1 LGKRASSFRGLGG
14 PGHPGSLGKKFVTT
28 EFFYL
33 LCLLLYLFLSWWLF
47 DVIRCVSF
55 CILVVWE
62 FSFDLFSS

>member
-1 LGKRASSFRGLGG
+1 MGKRASSFRGLGG
-14 PGHPGSLGKKFVTT
+14 PGHPGPLEKKFVTT

-33 LCLLLYLFLSWWLF
+33 FCLLLYLFFSWWLF
-47 DVIRCVSF
+47 DVIWCVSF

>member
-1 LGKRASSFRGLGG
+1 MGKRASSFRGLGG

-33 LCLLLYLFLSWWLF
+33 FCLILYIFLSCFLF
-47 DVIRCVSF
+47 DVIRCISYF
-55 CILVVWE
+55 ILVVLE

>member
-1 LGKRASSFRGLGG
+1 V
-14 PGHPGSLGKKFVTT
+14 KKFVTT

-33 LCLLLYLFLSWWLF
+33 FCLLLYLLFSWCLF

-55 CILVVWE
+55 FILVVWE